1 MSQYD
6 RLPARAK
13 VALANFTVAIP
24 DVELNDFKE
33 LLRLSRLGP
42 KTYENLQK
50 DGRFGVTYEWMS
62 KAKSHWE
69 TTFDWRMHEKRINS
83 FSNYLAHIKDDDG
96 EEHDIHFTALFSE
109 KLNAI
114 PVMCIHGW
122 PGSFL
127 EFLDLLSI
135 FKKRYTPQDLP
146 YHLIIPSLPGYA
158 FSSTPPL
165 QKDWNLTD
173 SARLMNKLMV
183 GLGFGSGYAVQG
195 GDIGSYTSRIM
206 AAKYESCKVMHLNL
220 CVMPYPEIVAEGT
233 LPLDEVEKTG
243 LDRGDTFGKTGT
255 AYGLEHSTRPAT
267 IGFVLSSSPLAL
279 LAWIGEKFRDWTD
292 TTPSLDQI
300 LEAVTLYW
308 LTETFPRAIYP
319 YRGELVSSEP
329 RRKEDDDYRDVFQ
342 KGPERYMVH
351 SDPRLFCHKPFG
363 YSWNPKEMTPIP
375 KSWAAT
381 TGNLVWFKRHTKGG
395 HFAAMEQPE
404 TMADDIED
412 FLGQVWQ
419 PS

>member
-1 MSQYD
+1 MSRYD
-6 RLPARAK
+6 RLPKGATLGLTDFK
-13 VALANFTVAIP
+13 VAIP
-24 DVELNDFKE
+24 EVELNDFKE

-50 DGRFGVTYEWMS
+50 DGHFGVTYEWMS

-69 TTFDWRMHEKRINS
+69 TNFDWRKHEKRINS

-96 EEHDIHFTALFSE
+96 EEHDIHFVALFSE
-109 KLNAI
+109 KQDAI

-127 EFLDLLSI
+127 EFLDVLSV

-173 SARLMNKLMV
+173 SARLMDKLMV
-183 GLGFGSGYAVQG
+183 GLGFESGYAVQG
-195 GDIGSYTSRIM
+195 GDIGSYTSRII
-206 AAKYESCKVMHLNL
+206 AAEYESCKAMHLNF
-220 CVMPYPEIVAEGT
+220 CFMTYPENVAEGT
-233 LPLDEVEKTG
+233 LPLDDGEKAG
-243 LDRGDTFGKTGT
+243 LDRGDMFGKTGT

-319 YRGELVSSEP
+319 YRGELVNSES

-363 YSWNPKEMTPIP
+363 YSWNPKEMTPTP

-404 TMADDIED
+404 TMADDIEE
-412 FLGQVWQ
+412 FLSQVWQ